1 MRHIIGH
8 FGDDL
13 RSQSSDWCK
22 KPVFLTNH
30 LAGTSKTNMTVAKWQ
45 YRKSKQQ

>member
-1 MRHIIGH
+1 MGH

-13 RSQSSDWCK
+13 PSRPLDWCK

-30 LAGTSKTNMTVAKWQ
+30 LAGINKTKRNYNQMTIQKKTYQDA
-45 YRKSKQQ
+45 